1 MDKKHDQSRTFAEM
15 VGALPPPVGEPDSDA
30 GVWPSPIRD
39 GEWFDEAGRR
49 WHVRVPD
56 LDLRQ
61 ARRLLTRPDARA
73 LHCYG
78 MHPTEISSA
87 ELEALLARVDD
98 FFHGHAPQWS
108 QFRLAEF
115 RDDERATMLVIE
127 EWC

>member
-1 MDKKHDQSRTFAEM
+1 VGKDRDQTQTFADV
-15 VGALPPPVGEPDSDA
+15 VGALPPPVGEPDPDA

-39 GEWFDEAGRR
+39 GEWFDGTGRR
-49 WHVRVPD
+49 WHLRVPD

-78 MHPTEISSA
+78 MHPTLVSGA
-87 ELEALLARVDD
+87 ELEALLAGVDG
-98 FFHGHAPQWS
+98 FFQGRAPQRSEFW
-108 QFRLAEF
+108 LAEF

-127 EWC
+127 EGC

>member
-1 MDKKHDQSRTFAEM
+1 MGKERGQSQTFAEM
-15 VGALPPPVGEPDSDA
+15 VGSLPPPVGELDPDGA
-30 GVWPSPIRD
+30 VWPSPIRD

-49 WHVRVPD
+49 WHLRVAD

-78 MHPTEISSA
+78 MHPIGISGV

-98 FFHGHAPQWS
+98 FFQGRAPQRSKFW
-108 QFRLAEF
+108 LAEF
-115 RDDERATMLVIE
+115 RDSERATMLVIE
-127 EWC
+127 EGC